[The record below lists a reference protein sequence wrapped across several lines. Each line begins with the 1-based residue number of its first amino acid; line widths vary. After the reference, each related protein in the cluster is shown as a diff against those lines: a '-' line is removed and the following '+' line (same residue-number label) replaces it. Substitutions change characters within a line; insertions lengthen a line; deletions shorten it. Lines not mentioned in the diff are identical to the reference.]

1 MSFSLPIHTHRK
13 IGHNSQCQN
22 TSIYRI
28 TPTIV
33 SVTKEHIDA
42 LPEKPRDVVGDIRV
56 CRYLR
61 FFSGDVAKA
70 PANHWLENHGK
81 PIQDK
86 KNGQLLDGFFS
97 QLANY
102 MEIIGW
108 ENHLI

>member
-1 MSFSLPIHTHRK
+1 MFLFSLSLSLYIYIHTHRK
-13 IGHNSQCQN
+13 IGHNSQCHN
-22 TSIYRI
+22 YLYLPNNS
-28 TPTIV
+28 TIV

-81 PIQDK
+81 PIQDERWPIV
-86 KNGQLLDGFFS
+86 GWVFQP
-97 QLANY
+97 
-102 MEIIGW
+102 IG
-108 ENHLI
+108 